1 VAILTSVFVIGNVTN
16 VEEMLQAMQAMLER
30 FAYSPPVS
38 FGMTPIV
45 EEPHRGR
52 LRPQAARGLHQH
64 VPKAQRYA
72 LEFQN
77 KVDPVTTGYRVR
89 FYTANDKGKVFD
101 IARAHQ
107 QQEEPVEVV
116 FSCPG
121 SHAYIQSAYL
131 VLGLN
136 EYNISRFLDYV
147 RECPIQPSER
157 LSPDH
162 EGISQYGNE
171 IV

>member
-1 VAILTSVFVIGNVTN
+1 MN
-16 VEEMLQAMQAMLER
+16 VEGMLQAMQAVLEGLEHLT
-30 FAYSPPVS
+30 YSPPVS

-45 EEPHRGR
+45 QEPHRGR
-52 LRPQAARGLHQH
+52 LRPQAARGRRQQ

-72 LEFQN
+72 LEFEN

-89 FYTANDKGKVFD
+89 FYTANDTGKVFD
-101 IARAHQ
+101 IVRAQ
-107 QQEEPVEVV
+107 QQQDEPVEVV

-121 SHAYIQSAYL
+121 SHAYIKSAYL

-136 EYNISRFLDYV
+136 EYDISRFLVYV
-147 RECPIQPSER
+147 REYPIQPSER